1 MTRLVSEHLPSSDLS
16 QSNQPS
22 PDPRLPTLIGS
33 PPQLQPPPPPGPPAI
48 SPLRQQMIDD
58 MLLRRMGQHGQRDY
72 LRAVREFSIFLGC
85 SPDRAEAADLKR
97 WQLHLIATGSSPM
110 RINATSTALR
120 FFFKITLGR
129 PEVVAGLKTMSLPDR
144 LPVVLSQDEVLRL
157 LNHAPSLKHRA
168 ALSVA
173 YGCGLRVSEIAHLK
187 VADID
192 SQRMLIRV
200 EQGKGRKD
208 RYVMLSEDLLALL
221 RQWWKVKRP
230 MGWLF
235 PGREPGQ
242 PVTTRQLDRAI
253 KAAATAARLS
263 RRVSMHT
270 LRHSFATHLLEQ
282 KVDIRVIQTLL
293 GHAKIETTTIYTR
306 VALKVISE
314 VESPLSRL
322 KLQSGGGQSLCGPAS
337 RPSG

>member
-1 MTRLVSEHLPSSDLS
+1 MTQTLACSPSLSEQHPSG
-16 QSNQPS
+16 
-22 PDPRLPTLIGS
+22 LIGT
-33 PPQLQPPPPPGPPAI
+33 PPPPPRPPAV
-48 SPLRQQMIDD
+48 SPLRQRMIDD
-58 MLLRRMGQHGQRDY
+58 MTLRRIGQHGQRDY
-72 LRAVREFSIFLGC
+72 LRAVRNFSMFLGR
-85 SPDRAEAADLKR
+85 SPDKAEVADLKR
-97 WQLHLIATGSSPM
+97 FQLHLIEKGSSAAG
-110 RINATSTALR
+110 INAISTALR
-120 FFFKITLGR
+120 FFFKVTVGR
-129 PEVVAGLKTMSLPDR
+129 PEVVAALKTLPMPDR

-157 LNHAPSLKHRA
+157 LNHAPNLKHRA

-173 YGCGLRVSEIAHLK
+173 YGCGLRVSEICNLK
-187 VADID
+187 ISDID

-221 RQWWKVKRP
+221 RQWWRVKRP

-235 PGREPGQ
+235 PGREPGTS
-242 PVTTRQLDRAI
+242 VTTRQLDRVV
-253 KAAATAARLS
+253 KAAARSARLG
-263 RRVSMHT
+263 RHVSMHT

-293 GHAKIETTTIYTR
+293 GHSKIETTTIYTR

-322 KLQSGGGQSLCGPAS
+322 KLQDGKQSGAGQSGSAS
-337 RPSG
+337 PTRSSG